1 MFKIESY
8 ITPILISYVEK
19 YIKNLKA
26 SDTQVSRS
34 FYIKWN
40 FLTMSR

>member
-19 YIKNLKA
+19 YIKNLRVED
-26 SDTQVSRS
+26 SQVKKIMIMNISC
-34 FYIKWN
+34 
-40 FLTMSR
+40 